1 MKRER
6 SPLSYEKKRTLAGFL
21 FTLPWII
28 GFIAFFFRPLAELF
42 MYSISSLKVEVGYL
56 GMKFSGFDHY
66 KNIFVADEKFV
77 PMLTSH
83 LTEMLYRIPIIL
95 AFSLFIAILLNKK
108 FHGRAAVRAI
118 FFIPVIAG
126 SGGIVMSI
134 MNGDVMSESIM
145 SGGRT
150 GMLFQSFSF
159 QQILLDAGV
168 STEIIGIY
176 MGIVSGIFELT
187 WQAGLQI
194 VLFIAALQNVSPQL
208 YEAARVEGATAWESF
223 WNITFPLITPI
234 LIVNL
239 IYTIIDFLSDYSNNI
254 IQYIMTLIG
263 QFEYSYSSAISFVYF
278 IIILAIVAVI
288 YLVVDRLVVYT
299 VN

>member
-1 MKRER
+1 
-6 SPLSYEKKRTLAGFL
+6 
-21 FTLPWII
+21 
-28 GFIAFFFRPLAELF
+28 
-42 MYSISSLKVEVGYL
+42 
-56 GMKFSGFDHY
+56 
-66 KNIFVADEKFV
+66 
-77 PMLTSH
+77 
-83 LTEMLYRIPIIL
+83 
-95 AFSLFIAILLNKK
+95 
-108 FHGRAAVRAI
+108 
-118 FFIPVIAG
+118 
-126 SGGIVMSI
+126 
-134 MNGDVMSESIM
+134 
-145 SGGRT
+145 
-150 GMLFQSFSF
+150 
-159 QQILLDAGV
+159 
-168 STEIIGIY
+168 